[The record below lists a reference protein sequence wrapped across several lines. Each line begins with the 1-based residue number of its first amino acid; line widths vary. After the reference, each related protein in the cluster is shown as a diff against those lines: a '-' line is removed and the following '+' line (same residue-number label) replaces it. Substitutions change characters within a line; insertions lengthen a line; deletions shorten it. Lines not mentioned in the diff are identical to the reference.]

1 MPKAETEEKASF
13 ELKLALLSSK
23 SWVLSPNHL
32 IVWNGARQIKV
43 EVEPRNLPSGVHFA
57 EVMAYVPDDER
68 GPLFR
73 IPVTVVIP
81 DQLTS
86 EKKGLFSV
94 PELRLEKDFVK
105 RLFFHVPKEASW
117 ADLKLSNIVCESKTC
132 ITVHTVQIV
141 PGRSFRENENK
152 EQISAENNGS
162 SEIIL
167 SVVSG
172 YTMELC
178 LSLYWSELRD
188 VTLSVEVLFR
198 CIHPSPSCLTFNSSN
213 MWTSVNVTGFMR
225 EEEVF
230 PEFKLTH
237 RIVYKRPTSH
247 KISPLGSRDVL
258 PSGVQIYQLVL
269 SYMFQLNQTTEVRP
283 EFPLMSD
290 LLYEN
295 PYSGQLWM
303 VFNCNKQY
311 KCAGDSYSRQYTTKL
326 DKDDYILRLQ
336 VCHSKLSELK
346 KLTDMPLCLHSKLSS
361 SLSLE
366 VTASR
371 YDLMSGP
378 TVTKKTLRPGISTR
392 FYLRSLPEDK
402 LAKCGVDQGDFLSG
416 HFTFSKCDKVKKKV
430 AYELKYIVGPR
441 KSARSPSVS
450 TEKKLYTNDSLKEF
464 KINSMR
470 YGVLTSDELEDEYG
484 DDISFLL
491 AKLRMVSESE
501 MCSYSNA
508 EALAASIYAKID
520 LNEILAQLHIQE
532 QFSHVPGR
540 ECFEE
545 KKRQLVECLTLEGSI
560 LFKEQPSSDRL
571 KAIYVDL
578 HKLLD
583 KKDKVL
589 KEFKMKYAE
598 AMGHFAT
605 LAKMIEEEMSVG
617 RASRDLDE
625 KLIQCYRQ
633 LECKEY
639 ADLLEH
645 NLTWKYPPDFVSF

>member
-1 MPKAETEEKASF
+1 
-13 ELKLALLSSK
+13 
-23 SWVLSPNHL
+23 
-32 IVWNGARQIKV
+32 
-43 EVEPRNLPSGVHFA
+43 
-57 EVMAYVPDDER
+57 
-68 GPLFR
+68 
-73 IPVTVVIP
+73 
-81 DQLTS
+81 
-86 EKKGLFSV
+86 
-94 PELRLEKDFVK
+94 
-105 RLFFHVPKEASW
+105 
-117 ADLKLSNIVCESKTC
+117 
-132 ITVHTVQIV
+132 
-141 PGRSFRENENK
+141 
-152 EQISAENNGS
+152 
-162 SEIIL
+162 
-167 SVVSG
+167 
-172 YTMELC
+172 
-178 LSLYWSELRD
+178 
-188 VTLSVEVLFR
+188 
-198 CIHPSPSCLTFNSSN
+198 
-213 MWTSVNVTGFMR
+213 
-225 EEEVF
+225 
-230 PEFKLTH
+230 
-237 RIVYKRPTSH
+237 
-247 KISPLGSRDVL
+247 
-258 PSGVQIYQLVL
+258 
-269 SYMFQLNQTTEVRP
+269 MF
-283 EFPLMSD
+283 
-290 LLYEN
+290 
-295 PYSGQLWM
+295 
-303 VFNCNKQY
+303 
-311 KCAGDSYSRQYTTKL
+311 
-326 DKDDYILRLQ
+326 Q

-402 LAKCGVDQGDFLSG
+402 LAKCGIDQGHFLSG

-430 AYELKYIVGPR
+430 AYELKYIVGPQ

-491 AKLRMVSESE
+491 AKLRMLSESE

-520 LNEILAQLHIQE
+520 LNEILAQLRIQE

-545 KKRQLVECLTLEGSI
+545 QKRQLVECLTLEGSI

-605 LAKMIEEEMSVG
+605 LAKMIEEEMSVN

-639 ADLLEH
+639 ANLLEH